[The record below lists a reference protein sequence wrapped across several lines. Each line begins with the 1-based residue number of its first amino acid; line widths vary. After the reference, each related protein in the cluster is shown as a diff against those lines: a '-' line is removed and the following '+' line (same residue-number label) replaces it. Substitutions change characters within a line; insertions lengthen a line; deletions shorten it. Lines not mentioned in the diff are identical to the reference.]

1 MDHLFFHQITFYKRA
16 LLLFKTDRDWMSEWR
31 WYREGGDNRRPEHE
45 KENWAE
51 RWRTEDLRR
60 RESKVICWET
70 ERENGLFLGCT
81 FICVFV
87 SLGEPRW
94 TTLARGKQHGRFGGG
109 GGSESWLRED
119 TRGALAPLWVSMVAT
134 VVPLLLSR
142 HLSLIF
148 LSIFLLSD
156 CVLSSRPSN
165 RPPAPI
171 KNKTD
176 VATECKSV
184 AVVNVSCKQTV
195 FPERVKF
202 ASWWHIKPQIQS
214 ASKL

>member
-1 MDHLFFHQITFYKRA
+1 MKDRGSEETRVQSDLLRDGEGKRA
-16 LLLFKTDRDWMSEWR
+16 FSGLLFHLRVCVSWR
-31 WYREGGDNRRPEHE
+31 
-45 KENWAE
+45 A
-51 RWRTEDLRR
+51 
-60 RESKVICWET
+60 KVNHI
-70 ERENGLFLGCT
+70 GP
-81 FICVFV
+81 
-87 SLGEPRW
+87 SS
-94 TTLARGKQHGRFGGG
+94 ARGKQHGRFGVG

-119 TRGALAPLWVSMVAT
+119 TRGALAPLWVSMVAA

-176 VATECKSV
+176 VATEC
-184 AVVNVSCKQTV
+184 
-195 FPERVKF
+195 
-202 ASWWHIKPQIQS
+202 
-214 ASKL
+214 